1 MTRILTHLELFELL
15 YFFAYITVILFCIHH
30 SPFTMERLFSP
41 CNRFYERIEELE
53 YFTDYD
59 GYILETTRELSTD
72 VSTEELLSAERAF
85 TYADLYALLGKE
97 LDGGITF
104 AWVTQPAV
112 VMLANG
118 RELYCPSIC

>member
-1 MTRILTHLELFELL
+1 
-15 YFFAYITVILFCIHH
+15 
-30 SPFTMERLFSP
+30 MERLFSP